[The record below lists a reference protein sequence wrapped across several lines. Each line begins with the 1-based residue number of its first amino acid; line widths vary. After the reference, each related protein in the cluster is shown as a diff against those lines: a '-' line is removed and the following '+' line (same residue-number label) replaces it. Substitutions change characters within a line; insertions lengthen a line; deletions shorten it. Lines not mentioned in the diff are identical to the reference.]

1 MMAGKNMQD
10 YFLNQIR
17 KEKMDVTIYLISGV
31 QVRGK
36 VKSFDSFTVVVESGN
51 RQNLIYKHAISTI
64 VPSKPI
70 KLALDEAQNEK
81 E

>member
-1 MMAGKNMQD
+1 MAGKNMQD

-17 KEKMDVTIYLISGV
+17 KDKSEVTIYLVSGV

-36 VKSFDSFTVVVESGN
+36 IKSFDSFTVVVESGN
-51 RQNLIYKHAISTI
+51 RQNLIYKHAISTV
-64 VPSKPI
+64 VPAKPI
-70 KLALDEAQNEK
+70 KLALDEISDDK